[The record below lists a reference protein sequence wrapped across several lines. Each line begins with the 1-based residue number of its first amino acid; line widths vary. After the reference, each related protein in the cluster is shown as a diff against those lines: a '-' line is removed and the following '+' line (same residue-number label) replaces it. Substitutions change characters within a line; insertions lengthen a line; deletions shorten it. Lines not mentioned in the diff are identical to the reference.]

1 MRMRGSM
8 RYMGLQEEAGGS
20 VTGYRAVVRLLEY
33 VRPYRFLTTVSV
45 LAMLVYAATVVANP
59 WLVQRAVDSVVTS
72 RSNSA
77 LATAAVLMAV
87 NALLGYATNYLHL
100 VTLSR
105 VGQNLLLA
113 LRTATFDHIQRLPI
127 SYFAR
132 TGLGNI
138 MSRVQNDVQQ
148 LQEFLSIFVLV
159 LGDILVLGGIIIA
172 MLLMN
177 WELALIT
184 LAVIPILFAAIILWQ
199 RLAWSSFMQ
208 MRRAIADVNAG
219 LQENISGV
227 RLVQGLNRQ
236 KENLRDFD
244 RVNQGYLDASLR
256 ASRLSSALNPSV
268 EVVTAAATGLV
279 IIFGGMMMLRGD
291 LAVGVLVAFAL
302 YIQRFFEPIRS
313 IITQYSQLQRALTSG
328 QHIFEILDTEP
339 QIVDKPGAVELP
351 SLRGEIRY
359 EGVSF
364 RYMPEIQVLTDI
376 DVHIRPGEKVA
387 LVGPT
392 GAGKT
397 TLVSLLSRLHDVTGG
412 SVTVDGYDVRDVAR
426 HSLNRLIS
434 VVAQEPFLFSGTVR
448 DNIRYCHLEASDQ
461 EVEGV
466 ARAVG
471 VHDFIAKLER
481 GYDTQVEERGL
492 NFSPGQ
498 RQLIALARAL
508 VSNPRVVILDEATAT
523 VDSRTEM
530 LIQRALEV
538 VLQGRTA
545 LIIAHRL
552 STAAS
557 ADRILVMDGGRVV
570 DQGTHQ
576 ELVAKG
582 GLYARLYAL
591 SHAQ

>member
-1 MRMRGSM
+1 M
-8 RYMGLQEEAGGS
+8 
-20 VTGYRAVVRLLEY
+20 
-33 VRPYRFLTTVSV
+33 
-45 LAMLVYAATVVANP
+45 
-59 WLVQRAVDSVVTS
+59 
-72 RSNSA
+72 
-77 LATAAVLMAV
+77 
-87 NALLGYATNYLHL
+87 
-100 VTLSR
+100 
-105 VGQNLLLA
+105 
-113 LRTATFDHIQRLPI
+113 
-127 SYFAR
+127 
-132 TGLGNI
+132 
-138 MSRVQNDVQQ
+138 
-148 LQEFLSIFVLV
+148 
-159 LGDILVLGGIIIA
+159 
-172 MLLMN
+172 
-177 WELALIT
+177 
-184 LAVIPILFAAIILWQ
+184 
-199 RLAWSSFMQ
+199 
-208 MRRAIADVNAG
+208 
-219 LQENISGV
+219 
-227 RLVQGLNRQ
+227 
-236 KENLRDFD
+236 
-244 RVNQGYLDASLR
+244 
-256 ASRLSSALNPSV
+256 

-557 ADRILVMDGGRVV
+557 ADRYTGHGRRASR
-570 DQGTHQ
+570 GPGHPP
-576 ELVAKG
+576 G
-582 GLYARLYAL
+582 ARG
-591 SHAQ
+591 

>member
-1 MRMRGSM
+1 
-8 RYMGLQEEAGGS
+8 
-20 VTGYRAVVRLLEY
+20 
-33 VRPYRFLTTVSV
+33 
-45 LAMLVYAATVVANP
+45 
-59 WLVQRAVDSVVTS
+59 
-72 RSNSA
+72 
-77 LATAAVLMAV
+77 
-87 NALLGYATNYLHL
+87 
-100 VTLSR
+100 
-105 VGQNLLLA
+105 
-113 LRTATFDHIQRLPI
+113 
-127 SYFAR
+127 
-132 TGLGNI
+132 

-279 IIFGGMMMLRGD
+279 IIFGGMMMAEGRSGGRGPGGLRPVHPTLLRADTQHHHPVQPASKGAD
-291 LAVGVLVAFAL
+291 LGPAHLRESW
-302 YIQRFFEPIRS
+302 IQSPRLWTSLERWSCLLCGARYATKASASAICPKSRCS
-313 IITQYSQLQRALTSG
+313 RTSTSTSG
-328 QHIFEILDTEP
+328 LG
-339 QIVDKPGAVELP
+339 K
-351 SLRGEIRY
+351 
-359 EGVSF
+359 
-364 RYMPEIQVLTDI
+364 
-376 DVHIRPGEKVA
+376 KVA

-448 DNIRYCHLEASDQ
+448 DNISLLPS
-461 EVEGV
+461 GSL
-466 ARAVG
+466 G
-471 VHDFIAKLER
+471 
-481 GYDTQVEERGL
+481 
-492 NFSPGQ
+492 PGGGGGG
-498 RQLIALARAL
+498 
-508 VSNPRVVILDEATAT
+508 
-523 VDSRTEM
+523 
-530 LIQRALEV
+530 
-538 VLQGRTA
+538 QGRRGPRLYRQAGTGLRHPGGGA
-545 LIIAHRL
+545 GPEFQPWPAAAHRP
-552 STAAS
+552 
-557 ADRILVMDGGRVV
+557 G
-570 DQGTHQ
+570 
-576 ELVAKG
+576 KG
-582 GLYARLYAL
+582 PGVQPPAL
-591 SHAQ
+591 